1 MRTTTLGSLD
11 VSVVGLGCNNF
22 GRALDQASTNTVVS
36 AALDAGITFFDTAS
50 NYGEGQSERF
60 LGHALGARRDEVIIA
75 TKFGMAVPGAPG
87 LEGARPETIHASV
100 DRSLRELGT
109 DRIDL
114 LQLHQPDPA
123 TPIAETL
130 GALGELVQQGKVIEI
145 GCSNLD
151 ATQCSEAFAASL
163 DADLPRFITNQIEY
177 SIIVR
182 DPETNGLA
190 EVGAREGMALLPFYP
205 LANGL
210 LTGKKRKGEQ
220 VEGRLNMDRY
230 QRYLTDR
237 NFDIVEAVRTFAA
250 ERDLTMPVVAI
261 VWLLAQPTVPAVTPG
276 ATTPQQI
283 ASNVEAAGSELNEAD
298 LAYLDDL
305 LSLIP

>member
-1 MRTTTLGSLD
+1 
-11 VSVVGLGCNNF
+11 
-22 GRALDQASTNTVVS
+22 
-36 AALDAGITFFDTAS
+36 
-50 NYGEGQSERF
+50 
-60 LGHALGARRDEVIIA
+60 
-75 TKFGMAVPGAPG
+75 
-87 LEGARPETIHASV
+87 
-100 DRSLRELGT
+100 
-109 DRIDL
+109 
-114 LQLHQPDPA
+114 
-123 TPIAETL
+123 
-130 GALGELVQQGKVIEI
+130 
-145 GCSNLD
+145 
-151 ATQCSEAFAASL
+151 
-163 DADLPRFITNQIEY
+163 
-177 SIIVR
+177 
-182 DPETNGLA
+182 
-190 EVGAREGMALLPFYP
+190 MALLPFYP

-261 VWLLAQPTVPAVTPG
+261 AWLLAQPTVPAVTPG